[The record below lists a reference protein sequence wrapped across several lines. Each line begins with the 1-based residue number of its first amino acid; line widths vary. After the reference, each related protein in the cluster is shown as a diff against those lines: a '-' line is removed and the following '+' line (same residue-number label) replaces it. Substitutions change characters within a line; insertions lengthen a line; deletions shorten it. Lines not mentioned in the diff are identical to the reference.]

1 MEKKKVVIYFTAFIV
16 FALFLFVLFYNNTL
30 VSNKSLGASVET
42 VKKDTDS
49 DAVLAAKRYVSY
61 NISKYDGVVE
71 LSIDYLKKVG
81 YMTGDEIYEKT
92 GLPFGDDL
100 RVSVFVQNN
109 EVIDAFLKNI
119 PFNVLYEC
127 NDICYV
133 NRDNYIA
140 INGKV
145 YRILKID
152 YNNTVY
158 IVENKYIKSKS
169 NLIDS
174 TLSNYYNDNY
184 DNVFK
189 NVISITYADL
199 ISSTFINKEDNLVVN
214 TGEGYKLYNVISE
227 ATEEMNNDYVNIVP
241 VIMLNEDVMY
251 ENGTGT
257 SMDPFIINE

>member
-1 MEKKKVVIYFTAFIV
+1 MEKKKIIIYFSAFIV
-16 FALFLFVLFYNNTL
+16 FAIFLFVLFYNNTL
-30 VSNKSLGASVET
+30 ISNKSLGASVET

-49 DAVLAAKRYVSY
+49 EAVLAAKSYVSD
-61 NISKYDGVVE
+61 NIDKYDGAIEISV
-71 LSIDYLKKVG
+71 DYLKKVG

-92 GLPFGDDL
+92 GLPFSNDL
-100 RVSVFVQNN
+100 RVSVFVQNG

-119 PFNVLYEC
+119 PFNVLYSC

-133 NRDNYIA
+133 NVDNYIA

-158 IVENKYIKSKS
+158 IVENKYVKTRK
-169 NLIDS
+169 NLIES

-184 DNVFK
+184 DPIFK
-189 NVISITYADL
+189 NVISATYSDL
-199 ISSTFINKEDNLVVN
+199 KSSSFINKEDNMIVN
-214 TGEGYKLYNVISE
+214 TSEGYKNYDVISE
-227 ATEEMNNDYVNIVP
+227 SLDEVKDGYSNILP
-241 VIMLNEDVMY
+241 VIMLNNDVMY

-257 SMDPFIINE
+257 SLDPFIINE